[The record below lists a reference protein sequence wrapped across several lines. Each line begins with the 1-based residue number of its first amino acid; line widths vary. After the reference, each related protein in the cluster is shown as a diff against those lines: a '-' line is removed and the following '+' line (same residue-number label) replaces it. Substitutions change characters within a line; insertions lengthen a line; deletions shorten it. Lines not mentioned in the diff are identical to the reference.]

1 MKRLAIILTMV
12 GASAQADSTS
22 LALQL
27 PSSSMNYQSDSFRA
41 GELDCSMAIGGST
54 NLEMGVM
61 GGVNNL
67 GGSELSPQTKD
78 IGLFVRIVIPLN
90 APKSRIDCNQLYLL
104 ELQQRRLEIQQL
116 QQELDAMKA
125 LQTDQQSFENAN

>member
-1 MKRLAIILTMV
+1 MKRLSVILALV
-12 GASAQADSTS
+12 GGAAQADSTS

-27 PSSSMNYQSDSFRA
+27 PSSSLSYQSDSFRA
-41 GELDCSMAIGGST
+41 GDLDCSMAIGGST
-54 NLEMGVM
+54 NLEMGVL

-67 GGSELSPQTKD
+67 DGTGLMTQTKD
-78 IGLFVRIVIPLN
+78 IGLFARIVIPLN

-116 QQELDAMKA
+116 NAEIEAMKA
-125 LQTDQQSFENAN
+125 LQEDQTGFEP

>member
-1 MKRLAIILTMV
+1 MKRLAVILALV
-12 GASAQADSTS
+12 GGSAQADSTS

-27 PSSSMNYQSDSFRA
+27 PSSSLSYQSDSFRA
-41 GELDCSMAIGGST
+41 GDLDCSMAIGGST
-54 NLEMGVM
+54 NLEMGVL

-67 GGSELSPQTKD
+67 DGTGLMTQTKD
-78 IGLFVRIVIPLN
+78 IGLFARIVIPLN

-116 QQELDAMKA
+116 QAEIEAMKA
-125 LQTDQQSFENAN
+125 LQEEQMSFEQ

>member
-1 MKRLAIILTMV
+1 MKRLAVILALV
-12 GASAQADSTS
+12 SGSAQADSSS

-27 PSSSMNYQSDSFRA
+27 PTSPMSYQSDSFRA

-54 NLEMGVM
+54 NLELGV
-61 GGVNNL
+61 L
-67 GGSELSPQTKD
+67 GNVDTGNEIMAQTKG
-78 IGLFVRIVIPLN
+78 IGLFARIVIPLN

-116 QQELDAMKA
+116 QSELDAMKA
-125 LQTDQQSFENAN
+125 LQEDQTNFEP

>member
-1 MKRLAIILTMV
+1 MKRLAVILALV
-12 GASAQADSTS
+12 SGSAQADSSS

-27 PSSSMNYQSDSFRA
+27 PSSSLSYQSDSFRA
-41 GELDCSMAIGGST
+41 GDLDCSMAIGGST
-54 NLEMGVM
+54 NLEMGVL

-67 GGSELSPQTKD
+67 DGTGLMPQTKD
-78 IGLFVRIVIPLN
+78 IGLFARIVIPLN

-116 QQELDAMKA
+116 QAEIEAMKA
-125 LQTDQQSFENAN
+125 LQEDQTNFEP

>member
-1 MKRLAIILTMV
+1 MILALV
-12 GASAQADSTS
+12 GGAAQADSTS

-27 PSSSMNYQSDSFRA
+27 PSSSLSYQSDSFRA
-41 GELDCSMAIGGST
+41 GDLDCSMAIGGST
-54 NLEMGVM
+54 NLEMGVL

-67 GGSELSPQTKD
+67 DGTGLMPQTKD
-78 IGLFVRIVIPLN
+78 IGLFARIVIPLN

-116 QQELDAMKA
+116 QAEIEAMKA
-125 LQTDQQSFENAN
+125 LQEEQMSFEQ

>member
-1 MKRLAIILTMV
+1 MKRLAVILALV
-12 GASAQADSTS
+12 GGAAQADSTS

-27 PSSSMNYQSDSFRA
+27 PSSSLSYQSDSFRA
-41 GELDCSMAIGGST
+41 GDLDCSMAIGGST
-54 NLEMGVM
+54 NLEMGVL

-67 GGSELSPQTKD
+67 DGTGLMPQTKD
-78 IGLFVRIVIPLN
+78 IGLFARIVIPLN

-116 QQELDAMKA
+116 QAEIEAMKA
-125 LQTDQQSFENAN
+125 LQEEQMSFEQ

>member
-1 MKRLAIILTMV
+1 MKRMAAILAMV
-12 GASAQADSTS
+12 GGAAQADSTS

-27 PSSSMNYQSDSFRA
+27 PSSPLTYQSDSFRA

-54 NLEMGVM
+54 NLEVGVL

-67 GGSELSPQTKD
+67 GDSGLLPQTKD
-78 IGLFVRIVIPLN
+78 IGLFARIVIPLN

-116 QQELDAMKA
+116 QAELEAMKQ
-125 LQTDQQSFENAN
+125 LQEEQMDFEP

>member
-1 MKRLAIILTMV
+1 MIG
-12 GASAQADSTS
+12 GAAQADSTS

-27 PSSSMNYQSDSFRA
+27 PTASMSYQSDSFRA
-41 GELDCSMAIGGST
+41 NNLDCSMAIGGST
-54 NLEMGVM
+54 NLEVGVL

-67 GGSELSPQTKD
+67 GDSGLLPQTKD
-78 IGLFVRIVIPLN
+78 IGLFARIVIPLN

-116 QQELDAMKA
+116 QAELEAMKQ
-125 LQTDQQSFENAN
+125 LQEEQMDFEP

>member
-1 MKRLAIILTMV
+1 MKRLAVILALV
-12 GASAQADSTS
+12 GGSAQADSTS

-27 PSSSMNYQSDSFRA
+27 PSSSLSYQSDSFRA
-41 GELDCSMAIGGST
+41 GDLDCSMAIGGST
-54 NLEMGVM
+54 NLEMGVL

-67 GGSELSPQTKD
+67 DGTGLMPQTKD
-78 IGLFVRIVIPLN
+78 IGLFARIVIPLN

-116 QQELDAMKA
+116 QAEIEAMKA
-125 LQTDQQSFENAN
+125 LQEEQMSFEQ

>member
-1 MKRLAIILTMV
+1 MKRLSVILALV
-12 GASAQADSTS
+12 GGAAQADSTS

-27 PSSSMNYQSDSFRA
+27 PSSSLSYQSDSFRA
-41 GELDCSMAIGGST
+41 GDLDCSMAIGGST
-54 NLEMGVM
+54 NLEMGVL

-67 GGSELSPQTKD
+67 DGTGLMTQTKD
-78 IGLFVRIVIPLN
+78 IGLFARIVIPLN

-116 QQELDAMKA
+116 QAEIEAMKA
-125 LQTDQQSFENAN
+125 LQEEQMSFEQ

>member
-1 MKRLAIILTMV
+1 MAAILAMV
-12 GASAQADSTS
+12 GGTAQADSTS

-27 PSSSMNYQSDSFRA
+27 PTAPMTYQSDSFRA
-41 GELDCSMAIGGST
+41 NNLDCSMAIGGST
-54 NLEMGVM
+54 NLEIGVM

-67 GGSELSPQTKD
+67 GDSGLIPQTKD
-78 IGLFVRIVIPLN
+78 IGVFARIVIPLN

-116 QQELDAMKA
+116 QAELDAMKA
-125 LQTDQQSFENAN
+125 LQDEQMNFEP

>member
-1 MKRLAIILTMV
+1 MKRMAAILAMV
-12 GASAQADSTS
+12 GGAAQADSTS

-27 PSSSMNYQSDSFRA
+27 PSSSLTYQSDSFRA

-54 NLEMGVM
+54 NLEVGVL

-67 GGSELSPQTKD
+67 GDSGLLPQTKD
-78 IGLFVRIVIPLN
+78 IGLFARIVIPLN
-90 APKSRIDCNQLYLL
+90 APKSRIDCSQLYLL

-116 QQELDAMKA
+116 QAELEAMKQ
-125 LQTDQQSFENAN
+125 LQEEQMDFEP

>member
-1 MKRLAIILTMV
+1 MILALV
-12 GASAQADSTS
+12 GGSAQADSTS

-27 PSSSMNYQSDSFRA
+27 PSSSLSYQSDSFRA
-41 GELDCSMAIGGST
+41 GDLDCSMAIGGST
-54 NLEMGVM
+54 NLEMGVL

-67 GGSELSPQTKD
+67 DGTGLMPQTKD
-78 IGLFVRIVIPLN
+78 IGLFARIVIPLN

-116 QQELDAMKA
+116 QAEIEAMKA
-125 LQTDQQSFENAN
+125 LQEEQMSFEQ

>member
-1 MKRLAIILTMV
+1 MKRLAVILALV
-12 GASAQADSTS
+12 GGSAQADSTS

-27 PSSSMNYQSDSFRA
+27 PTASMSYQSDSFRA

-54 NLEMGVM
+54 NLELGVL
-61 GGVNNL
+61 GGVNNV
-67 GGSELSPQTKD
+67 GGTGLLPQTKD
-78 IGLFVRIVIPLN
+78 IGLFARIVIPLN

-116 QQELDAMKA
+116 QAELDAMKA
-125 LQTDQQSFENAN
+125 LQEDQMSFEQ

>member
-1 MKRLAIILTMV
+1 MKRLAVILALV
-12 GASAQADSTS
+12 SGSAQADSTS

-27 PSSSMNYQSDSFRA
+27 PTASMSYQSDSFRA

-54 NLEMGVM
+54 NLELGVL
-61 GGVNNL
+61 GGVNNVGDTGL
-67 GGSELSPQTKD
+67 LPQTKD
-78 IGLFVRIVIPLN
+78 IGLFARIVIPLN

-116 QQELDAMKA
+116 QAELDAMKA
-125 LQTDQQSFENAN
+125 LQEDQMSFEQ

>member
-1 MKRLAIILTMV
+1 MKRMAAILAMIG
-12 GASAQADSTS
+12 GAAQADSTS

-27 PSSSMNYQSDSFRA
+27 PSSSLTYQSDSFRA

-54 NLEMGVM
+54 NLEVGVL

-67 GGSELSPQTKD
+67 GDSGLLPQTKD
-78 IGLFVRIVIPLN
+78 IGLFARIVIPLN

-116 QQELDAMKA
+116 QAELEAMKQ
-125 LQTDQQSFENAN
+125 LQEEQMDFEP

>member
-1 MKRLAIILTMV
+1 MKRLAAVFLLI
-12 GASAQADSTS
+12 GGPAQADSTS

-27 PSSSMNYQSDSFRA
+27 PTSPMTYQSDSFKA

-54 NLEMGVM
+54 NLELGVM

-67 GGSELSPQTKD
+67 GGDSISPQTKD
-78 IGLFVRIVIPLN
+78 IGIFARIVIPLN

-116 QQELDAMKA
+116 NAEIEAMKA
-125 LQTDQQSFENAN
+125 LQEDQTGFEP

>member
-1 MKRLAIILTMV
+1 MKRLAIILAMIG
-12 GASAQADSTS
+12 GAAQADSTS

-27 PSSSMNYQSDSFRA
+27 PTASMSYQSDSFRA
-41 GELDCSMAIGGST
+41 NNLDCSMAIGGST
-54 NLEMGVM
+54 NLEVGVL

-67 GGSELSPQTKD
+67 GDSGLLPQTKD
-78 IGLFVRIVIPLN
+78 IGLFARIVIPLN

-116 QQELDAMKA
+116 QAELEAMKQ
-125 LQTDQQSFENAN
+125 LQEEQMDFEP